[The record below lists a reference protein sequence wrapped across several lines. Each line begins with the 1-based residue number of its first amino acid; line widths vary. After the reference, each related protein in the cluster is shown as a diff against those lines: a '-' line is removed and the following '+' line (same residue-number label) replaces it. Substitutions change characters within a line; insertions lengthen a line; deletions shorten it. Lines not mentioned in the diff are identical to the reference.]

1 MPSGERMPVYYSE
14 TQSKRQIVEDV
25 LLRPWTQY
33 CLRHWMS
40 ADGKPGSAEQRIK
53 RFLDGCAYLLLRD
66 NPEGTLTDY
75 KEMTRGRNEIDVS
88 SCPAWVGDLLDAGGY
103 SLRGGDIEENARFF
117 CLLERLEER
126 AEKYKKQAPEKARK
140 KEQTRFQRLQ
150 KIRNTLPGC
159 NISSALVDTENVFS
173 YGGRQY
179 QISPAASQYAPRQTR
194 EGELYDMDR
203 VLIVERDGVPVMFL
217 DQLANKLEEGCVCIR
232 DRTGGENEYG

>member
-103 SLRGGDIEENARFF
+103 SLRGGDIEENARFA

-126 AEKYKKQAPEKARK
+126 RKNTKSKRRKRPGKKSRPAFNACKRYGTPCRSAISAAPVWIRK
-140 KEQTRFQRLQ
+140 T
-150 KIRNTLPGC
+150 
-159 NISSALVDTENVFS
+159 SSAMA
-173 YGGRQY
+173 GGNIKSRRRQVNTH
-179 QISPAASQYAPRQTR
+179 PGRRGKASCTTW
-194 EGELYDMDR
+194 
-203 VLIVERDGVPVMFL
+203 I
-217 DQLANKLEEGCVCIR
+217 GCSLSNGMECR
-232 DRTGGENEYG
+232 